1 MTIINDPDNLDR
13 FQVAIDP
20 VYKTISVRGSGGATT
35 GGATQSSTGSG
46 LAAGTFS
53 DYTGQFVNVLAGDIL
68 AITND
73 PGNDGGHIG
82 HYVVQSI
89 DGGNDILTLDR
100 SVTASATSG
109 VSYQV
114 FKPGVT
120 SATDPTLAD
129 GVTMQALYSFL
140 KEEWRN
146 NSLAASGEDLIKY
159 TFPMVS
165 ITSEQF
171 EVGGVSNSNWEFAD
185 DTGDGS
191 LASESSRNLIR
202 TGGWASIND
211 QGQIIENYPSVV
223 TLGTVESDSQ
233 VYYQQTSAT
242 TNPVD
247 FVLTGPVNQSIRTL
261 ETIGGATTDGLKT
274 PVNEV
279 NDATVTFAASAP
291 NMTFSSDMFAA
302 GFVSGELIQIR
313 GTASN
318 NGLFTIES
326 SGNSATEINVT
337 EAVVGAT
344 ETGSATKASPMT
356 DNRDYLVL
364 RVRTKGK
371 TYAQSEI
378 ADIGVSQVNTIVN
391 RFPLAEADDPAITL
405 DDGLLQGGVTGG
417 NDFQSTSSVETGT
430 TADINDQADG
440 TFTLVDTAATFQANN
455 LQPGDAV
462 SISAATNASNTGV
475 YEVSSVTNETTVVL
489 FDEPLRGATTTEAG
503 AATYEAFS
511 QVRTQQAVDGETAD
525 SATGGQG
532 TFSSTGSDFV
542 TDGVVAGDILRIKSG
557 NHQGFYKVVSV
568 TDFQTL
574 EVNTLGSNSD
584 TVGIPEDCEVN
595 GTQWAADTGI
605 TFDVVQAGMN
615 LQYKE
620 VIGTGNTGDGA
631 SSNTITDTGNGFTTA
646 NGFYVGATVAVTG
659 TSNSSDGTYLVTGVA
674 VGTLTLQNTDLS
686 ASPTFAGTSISCIPS
701 YGFVR
706 KLGSNA
712 NGTDFSFNWK
722 LEGNGGDLGECFQF
736 LQRELR
742 RTTDVDLGDSLFRGD
757 ITDLLM
763 NFASPNGTTLN
774 LFIDNVD
781 AGVKNN
787 LTQQDASTTGRNF
800 DFLVALKIAL
810 NNNIRNAATNKIV
823 VFYSDFDEVAS
834 NGDEFGT
841 TGAVI
846 VQDSASA
853 DMVATDSTAAE
864 VTFEYVHPGVG
875 DDYVVTIV
883 CIADTTGQ
891 YVQTTST
898 LTRTNEV
905 TASLVAGL
913 ERNYSNPS

>member
-20 VYKTISVRGSGGATT
+20 VYKTISIRGSGGATT

-53 DYTGQFVNVLAGDIL
+53 DYTGQFVNVLAGDVL
-68 AITND
+68 AITDD

-100 SVTASATSG
+100 NVTASATSG
-109 VSYQV
+109 VSYRVYKDGAQNQAG
-114 FKPGVT
+114 P
-120 SATDPTLAD
+120 ALAD

-140 KEEWRN
+140 KEEWRD
-146 NSLAASGEDLIKY
+146 NSLSASGEDLIKY

-171 EVGGVSNSNWEFAD
+171 EIGGVSNSNWEFAD

-191 LASESSRNLIR
+191 LSAESTRNLIR

-211 QGQIIENYPSVV
+211 AGQIIENYPSIV
-223 TLGTVESDSQ
+223 TLGTLESDSQ
-233 VYYQQTSAT
+233 VYYQLTTAT
-242 TNPVD
+242 TNPND

-261 ETIGGATTDGLKT
+261 ETIGGATTDGNKT

-326 SGNSATEINVT
+326 SGASATEINVT

-344 ETGSATKASPMT
+344 ETGSVTKASPMT

-405 DDGLLQGGVTGG
+405 DDGILQGGVTGG

-430 TADINDQADG
+430 AADITDQANG
-440 TFTLVDTAATFQANN
+440 TFQLEDTAATFQANN

-475 YEVSSVTNETTVVL
+475 YEVSSVSSETIVVL

-511 QVRTQQAVDGETAD
+511 QVRTQQATDGSTAD

-532 TFSSTGSDFV
+532 TFTSGGSNFT
-542 TDGVVAGDILRIKSG
+542 TDGVVAGDILRVKSG

-568 TDFQTL
+568 TSATEL

-584 TVGIPEDCEVN
+584 TAGIPEDCEVN
-595 GTQWAADTGI
+595 GTQWAADSSI
-605 TFDVVQAGMN
+605 TFDVVRAGMN
-615 LQYKE
+615 LQYKK
-620 VIGTGNTGDGA
+620 VTGTGNTGDGA
-631 SSNTITDTGNGFTTA
+631 SSNTITDTGNGFTSA

-686 ASPTFAGTSISCIPS
+686 ASPTFTGTSISCIPS

-742 RTTDVDLGDSLFRGD
+742 RTTDIDLGDSLFRGD

-787 LTQQDASTTGRNF
+787 LTQQDASSTGRNF

-810 NNNIRNAATNKIV
+810 NNNIRNAVTNKIV

-875 DDYVVTIV
+875 SDYLVTIV
-883 CIADTTGQ
+883 CISDTTGQ
-891 YVQTTST
+891 YVQTSST
-898 LTRTNEV
+898 LTRSNEV

-913 ERNYSNPS
+913 ERNYNNP

>member
-20 VYKTISVRGSGGATT
+20 VYKTISIRGSGGPTT
-35 GGATQSSTGSG
+35 GGATEASNGSG
-46 LAAGTFS
+46 LPDGTFS
-53 DYTGQFVNVLAGDIL
+53 DYTNQFVNVLAGDVL
-68 AITND
+68 AISDD

-89 DGGNDILTLDR
+89 DGGTDILTLDR
-100 SVTASATSG
+100 SVTQSATSG
-109 VSYQV
+109 VSYRV
-114 FKPGVT
+114 FKDGAS

-140 KEEWRN
+140 KEEWRV
-146 NSLAASGEDLIKY
+146 NSLSASGEDLIKY

-211 QGQIIENYPSVV
+211 AGQIIENYPSVV
-223 TLGTVESDSQ
+223 TLGTLETDSQ
-233 VYYQQTSAT
+233 VYYQLTSAT
-242 TNPVD
+242 TNPLD

-261 ETIGGATTDGLKT
+261 ETIGGTTSDGLKT

-279 NDATVTFAASAP
+279 NDATVTFAATAP

-326 SGNSATEINVT
+326 SGASATQINVSEATVT
-337 EAVVGAT
+337 E
-344 ETGSATKASPMT
+344 SATSSICKASPMT

-391 RFPLAEADDPAITL
+391 RFPLAEADDPAITD
-405 DDGLLQGGVTGG
+405 DDGVLQGGVTGG

-430 TADINDQADG
+430 GADINDQADG
-440 TFTLVDTAATFQANN
+440 TFTLVDTSATFQANN

-475 YEVSSVTNETTVVL
+475 YEVSSVSSETVAVL
-489 FDEPLRGATTTEAG
+489 FDEPLRGATTTEASN
-503 AATYEAFS
+503 ATYEAFS
-511 QVRTQQAVDGETAD
+511 QVRSQELSDGSTAD

-532 TFSSTGSDFV
+532 TFTSTGSDFV

-568 TDFQTL
+568 TDFQNL

-595 GTQWAADTGI
+595 GTQWAVNTSI

-615 LQYKE
+615 LQYKK
-620 VIGTGNTGDGA
+620 VTGAGNTGDGA

-659 TSNSSDGTYLVTGVA
+659 TTNSSDGTYLVTGVA

-686 ASPTFAGTSISCIPS
+686 TSPTFTGTSITCVPS

-722 LEGNGGDLGECFQF
+722 LEGNGGDLGECFQY

-742 RTTDVDLGDSLFRGD
+742 RTTDIDLGDSLFRGD

-781 AGVKNN
+781 PGVKNN
-787 LTQQDASTTGRNF
+787 LTQQDASTTSRNF

-810 NNNIRNAATNKIV
+810 NNNIRNADTNKIV
-823 VFYSDFDEVAS
+823 VFFSDNNETPGD
-834 NGDEFGT
+834 GDEFGT

-846 VQDSASA
+846 VDDSSGA
-853 DMVATDSTAAE
+853 DMVATDQTGAE

-875 DDYVVTIV
+875 QDFLITIV

-891 YVQTTST
+891 YVQTSST
-898 LTRTNEV
+898 LSRTNEV

>member
-20 VYKTISVRGSGGATT
+20 VYKTISIRGSGGPVT
-35 GGATQSSTGSG
+35 GGAVESSTGSG
-46 LAAGTFS
+46 LADGTFS
-53 DYTGQFVNVLAGDIL
+53 DYTGGTAFQNVVAGDVLAIVS
-68 AITND
+68 D

-82 HYVVQSI
+82 HYVVQSV
-89 DGGNDILTLDR
+89 DAGDDILTLDR
-100 SVTASATSG
+100 NVTASATSG
-109 VSYQV
+109 VSYRI
-114 FKPGVT
+114 FKDGAS

-140 KEEWRN
+140 KEEWRV
-146 NSLAASGEDLIKY
+146 NSLSASGEDLIKY

-185 DTGDGS
+185 DTGDGA

-211 QGQIIENYPSVV
+211 AGQIIENYPSVV
-223 TLGTVESDSQ
+223 TLGTLEADSQ
-233 VYYQQTSAT
+233 VYYQLTSAT
-242 TNPVD
+242 TNPID

-261 ETIGGATTDGLKT
+261 ETIGGITSDGLKT

-279 NDATVTFAASAP
+279 NDATVTFAATAP

-326 SGNSATEINVT
+326 SGASATEINVSET
-337 EAVVGAT
+337 VVAAT

-378 ADIGVSQVNTIVN
+378 ADIGVSQINTIVN
-391 RFPLAEADDPAITL
+391 RFPLAEADDPAITE
-405 DDGLLQGGVTGG
+405 DDGVLQGGVTGG

-430 TADINDQADG
+430 GAAINDQADG
-440 TFTLVDTAATFQANN
+440 TFTLVDGSASFQTNN

-462 SISAATNASNTGV
+462 SISAASNASNTGV
-475 YEVSSVTNETTVVL
+475 YEVSSITNESTVVL

-511 QVRTQQAVDGETAD
+511 QVRSQEASDGVTAD
-525 SATGGQG
+525 GAAGQG
-532 TFSSTGSDFV
+532 TFSSTSADFV

-557 NHQGFYKVVSV
+557 NHQGFYKVVTV

-574 EVNTLGSNSD
+574 QVNTLGSNSGD
-584 TVGIPEDCEVN
+584 SGIPEDGEFA
-595 GTQWAADTGI
+595 GDSGI
-605 TFDVVQAGMN
+605 TYDVVQAGMS
-615 LQYKE
+615 LQYKR
-620 VIGTGNTGDGA
+620 VVGTA
-631 SSNTITDTGNGFTTA
+631 ISTITT
-646 NGFYVGATVAVTG
+646 YSGATFTDAAVDATYVKGG
-659 TSNSSDGTYLVTGVA
+659 TVVISGSANNDGTYLITDVTGTTVTVVNA
-674 VGTLTLQNTDLS
+674 SDPSTSPSFNSGDNGTGDATTE
-686 ASPTFAGTSISCIPS
+686 

-706 KLGSNA
+706 KLGDFN
-712 NGTDFSFNWK
+712 FSFNWK
-722 LEGNGGDLGECFQF
+722 LEGNGGDLGECFQY

-742 RTTDVDLGDSLFRGD
+742 RTTDIDLGDSLFRGD

-787 LTQQDASTTGRNF
+787 LTQQDVSGNSRNF
-800 DFLVALKIAL
+800 NFLVALKIAL
-810 NNNIRNAATNKIV
+810 NNNIRNADTNKIV
-823 VFYSDFDEVAS
+823 VFFSDDNETPGD
-834 NGDEFGT
+834 GDEFGT

-846 VQDSASA
+846 VSDSAGA
-853 DMVATDSTAAE
+853 DMVAEDQSGAD

-875 DDYVVTIV
+875 QDFLITIV

>member
-20 VYKTISVRGSGGATT
+20 VFKTISVRGSGGPVT
-35 GGATQSSTGSG
+35 GGAVESSTGSG
-46 LAAGTFS
+46 ISDGTFC
-53 DYTGQFVNVLAGDIL
+53 DFTGGTKFQNVVAGDIL
-68 AITND
+68 AIVDD

-82 HYVVQSI
+82 HYVVQSV
-89 DGGNDILTLDR
+89 DAGDDILTLDR
-100 SVTASATSG
+100 NVTASATSG
-109 VSYQV
+109 VSYRV
-114 FKPGVT
+114 FKDGASST
-120 SATDPTLAD
+120 TEPTLAD

-140 KEEWRN
+140 KEEWRV
-146 NSLAASGEDLIKY
+146 NSLSASGEDLIKY

-211 QGQIIENYPSVV
+211 AGQIIENYPSVV
-223 TLGTVESDSQ
+223 TLGTLETDSQ
-233 VYYQQTSAT
+233 VYYQLTSAT
-242 TNPVD
+242 TNPID

-261 ETIGGATTDGLKT
+261 ETIGGTTTDGLKT

-279 NDATVTFAASAP
+279 SESVTFATSAP
-291 NMTFSSDMFAA
+291 QMTFSSDMFAA

-326 SGNSATEINVT
+326 SGAGATTINVS
-337 EAVVGAT
+337 EAVVAEGPI
-344 ETGSATKASPMT
+344 ATKASPMT

-391 RFPLAEADDPAITL
+391 RFPLAEADDPAITD
-405 DDGLLQGGVTGG
+405 DDGILQGGITGG

-430 TADINDQADG
+430 TADITASSPADG
-440 TFTLVDTAATFQANN
+440 TFELEDSAATFQTNN
-455 LQPGDAV
+455 LQVGDAV
-462 SISAATNASNTGV
+462 SISAATNSTNIGV
-475 YEVSSVTNETTVVL
+475 YEVSSVTSETVVVL
-489 FDEPLRGATTTEAG
+489 FDEPLRGAMTDETG

-511 QVRTQQAVDGETAD
+511 QVRSQERSDGSTAD
-525 SATGGQG
+525 SGTGGQG
-532 TFSSTGSDFV
+532 TFTSLGADFV
-542 TDGVVAGDILRIKSG
+542 TDGVVAGDVLRIKSG

-568 TDFQTL
+568 SDLNTL
-574 EVNTLGSNSD
+574 EVNTLGSNSGD
-584 TVGIPEDCEVN
+584 AGITEDSEFGV
-595 GTQWAADTGI
+595 DSII

-615 LQYKE
+615 LQYKKVVGTPTAGGVDTFSGATFTDAAVDATYVKGGTV
-620 VIGTGNTGDGA
+620 VISG
-631 SSNTITDTGNGFTTA
+631 TA
-646 NGFYVGATVAVTG
+646 N
-659 TSNSSDGTYLVTGVA
+659 NDGTYLITGVS
-674 VGTLTLQNTDLS
+674 GTTVTVVNASDPST
-686 ASPTFAGTSISCIPS
+686 SPTFNAGDDGTGAATTE

-706 KLGSNA
+706 KLG
-712 NGTDFSFNWK
+712 DFNYSFNWK
-722 LEGNGGDLGECFQF
+722 LEGNGGDLGECFQY

-742 RTTDVDLGDSLFRGD
+742 RTTDIDLGDSLFRGD

-763 NFASPNGTTLN
+763 TFASPNGTTLN

-787 LTQQDASTTGRNF
+787 LTQQDLSGASRNF

-810 NNNIRNAATNKIV
+810 NNNIRNASTNKIV
-823 VFYSDFDEVAS
+823 VFYSDFDEVGA

-841 TGAVI
+841 TGAII

-853 DMVATDSTAAE
+853 DMVAEDATTAE

-891 YVQTTST
+891 YVQTSST

>member
-20 VYKTISVRGSGGATT
+20 VYKTISIRGSGGPTT
-35 GGATQSSTGSG
+35 GGATQASDGSG
-46 LAAGTFS
+46 LPDGTFC
-53 DYTGQFVNVLAGDIL
+53 DYTNQFVNVLAGDVL
-68 AITND
+68 AITDD

-109 VSYQV
+109 VSYRV
-114 FKPGVT
+114 FKDGVS
-120 SATDPTLAD
+120 SATEPTLAD

-140 KEEWRN
+140 KEEWRI
-146 NSLAASGEDLIKY
+146 NSLSASGEDLIKY

-171 EVGGVSNSNWEFAD
+171 EIGGVSNSNWEFSD
-185 DTGDGS
+185 DTGDGA

-211 QGQIIENYPSVV
+211 AGQIIENYPSVV
-223 TLGTVESDSQ
+223 TLGTLEADSQ

-261 ETIGGATTDGLKT
+261 ETIGGTTSDGLKT

-279 NDATVTFAASAP
+279 NDATVTFSATAP

-326 SGNSATEINVT
+326 SGASATQINVS
-337 EAVVGAT
+337 EVVVGAT
-344 ETGSATKASPMT
+344 ETGSVTKASPMT

-391 RFPLAEADDPAITL
+391 RFPLAEADDPAITE
-405 DDGLLQGGVTGG
+405 DDGVLQGGVTGG

-511 QVRTQQAVDGETAD
+511 QVRSQELSDGETAD

-532 TFSSTGSDFV
+532 TFTSLGADFSS
-542 TDGVVAGDILRIKSG
+542 DGVVAGDILRIKSG

-568 TDFQTL
+568 TSSTIL

-584 TVGIPEDCEVN
+584 NADIPEDCEDL
-595 GTQWAADTGI
+595 GGQWASDTSI
-605 TFDVVQAGMN
+605 TYDVVQAGMS
-615 LQYKE
+615 LQYKRI
-620 VIGTGNTGDGA
+620 VGVQQTVTSVTGGNQLDD
-631 SSNTITDTGNGFTTA
+631 SGNGFTNA
-646 NGFYVGATVAVTG
+646 NGYFVGAVVTLTG
-659 TSNSSDGTYLVTGVA
+659 TGNSTDGDYLITAVDAGGADITIANLSDPSTTPTITGT
-674 VGTLTLQNTDLS
+674 
-686 ASPTFAGTSISCIPS
+686 PTVDVEF
-701 YGFVR
+701 GFVR
-706 KLGSNA
+706 KLGDYNY
-712 NGTDFSFNWK
+712 SFNWK
-722 LEGNGGDLGECFQF
+722 LEGNGGDLGECFQY

-763 NFASPNGTTLN
+763 TFASPNGVTLN

-787 LTQQDASTTGRNF
+787 LTQQDASGASRNF
-800 DFLVALKIAL
+800 NFLVALKIAL

-823 VFYSDFDEVAS
+823 VFFSDNDES
-834 NGDEFGT
+834 PGNGDEFGT

-846 VQDSASA
+846 VSDSSGA

-864 VTFEYVHPGVG
+864 VTFEYVHPGPG
-875 DDYVVTIV
+875 QDFLITIV

-913 ERNYSNPS
+913 ERNYSNPN